1 MDEEFD
7 QSFWEVVGSIALAV
21 IVVVAAFAFMW
32 VFYAIA

>member
-7 QSFWEVVGSIALAV
+7 QSFWEVVASIAFAV
-21 IVVVAAFAFMW
+21 IVVVAVFAFMW